1 MSREM
6 ERELRKIVELN
17 ILPLSGV
24 KKDRLDTLF
33 STWQSACSTLFDAIE
48 YWDGFAYDLPLTSV
62 NLHHQTYNGMRVDT
76 GLPSQLL
83 ECARREVFA
92 RRKQTRTVNVPIR
105 YDNRTM
111 RFGST
116 ENGNPIVAVT
126 TMVKGRTAIPLKQD
140 GTYKRYLKFR
150 TDGWNCNSVLMLKR
164 NKSFVIQIVFTKTVT
179 LKEPSAFK
187 NIVAVDIGSTNL
199 ATVVVYS
206 PAEKRVLRSFYLG
219 RDVAP
224 RQRAFENRRAKL
236 QSYGRIKELRHDQNN
251 FTKTRVHQIAH
262 QILDIAKQ
270 YNGCL
275 AVEDLDGF
283 TDIHYTVKANR
294 KIHRIPTRLGE
305 VIGRVGIE
313 NGVPMLVENPAYTSQ
328 DCPKCGNRHKVSGR
342 EYHCPKCGWTVN
354 RDRNAGENIAL
365 RATNHFSRQDMVF
378 GQKPRSR
385 VAVTPPVR
393 SDEGCVVMVSQTYR
407 PPVECPAPEALTRGF
422 ASATFRAR

>member
-1 MSREM
+1 
-6 ERELRKIVELN
+6 
-17 ILPLSGV
+17 
-24 KKDRLDTLF
+24 
-33 STWQSACSTLFDAIE
+33 
-48 YWDGFAYDLPLTSV
+48 
-62 NLHHQTYNGMRVDT
+62 
-76 GLPSQLL
+76 
-83 ECARREVFA
+83 
-92 RRKQTRTVNVPIR
+92 
-105 YDNRTM
+105 M
-111 RFGST
+111 RFGT
-116 ENGNPIVAVT
+116 TDKNNPILAVT
-126 TMVKGRTAIPLKQD
+126 VMTRGRLAIPIKQD
-140 GTYKRYLKFR
+140 GAYKRYLNYR
-150 TDGWNCNSVLMLKR
+150 TGGWSCNSALLLRR
-164 NKSFVIQIVFTKTVT
+164 NRTFAIQVVFTKTT
-179 LKEPSAFK
+179 ELKEPTEFK
-187 NIVAVDIGSTNL
+187 NIVTVDVGSTNL

-224 RQRAFENRRAKL
+224 RQRIFERRRAAM
-236 QSYGRIKELRHDQNN
+236 QSYGRIKKLRNDQSN

-262 QILDIAKQ
+262 QILDIAKE
-270 YNGCL
+270 YDGCL
-275 AVEDLDGF
+275 AVEDLDGS

-313 NGVPMLVENPAYTSQ
+313 NGVPMLVENPAYTSR

-342 EYHCPKCGWTVN
+342 EYRCPECGWTVN
-354 RDRNAGENIAL
+354 RDVNAGWNIAL

-393 SDEGCVVMVSQTYR
+393 SDDGCVVTSSQLYR